1 MVPNKDGYTTHGLN
15 VLFSNGTGTN
25 YPLYDASPSDWSEVR
40 LQDHHKDQVRNIRV
54 HTDSYWSCVRMIEL
68 FGLDGTLLLR
78 AGDKK
83 GEVVKDFELQ
93 QGERII
99 GVQGYSEDGD
109 KDAWIRDIQFVIG
122 RLE

>member
-1 MVPNKDGYTTHGLN
+1 
-15 VLFSNGTGTN
+15 
-25 YPLYDASPSDWSEVR
+25 
-40 LQDHHKDQVRNIRV
+40 
-54 HTDSYWSCVRMIEL
+54 MIEL

-78 AGDKK
+78 AGDRK

-99 GVQGYSEDGD
+99 GVQGNGWKGD
-109 KDAWIRDIQFVIG
+109 KDAHIQDIQFVIG